1 MSLSMVERAD
11 DIEMKKR
18 GSQAERFYMAIG
30 LADDLRP
37 FFVSDEAALYD
48 IQAEDDNWVI
58 GRVREHYGVVLT
70 TEDFSLAVLGFVGPS
85 GESATVR

>member
-70 TEDFSLAVLGFVGPS
+70 TEDFRLPFWVLLDRL
-85 GESATVR
+85 ESPPP